1 MADKILSLFQS
12 PFDIYGQVFLIT
24 SSIGIATYPVDGE
37 DTENLIKDAD
47 TAMYMAKEKGKNQY
61 AYTTKEMKDELINNS
76 KLAADLYYAIEQNQ
90 LIVYY
95 QPQIDL
101 NTQTIIG
108 VEALL
113 RWNHPIHGMISP
125 FIFIPLAE
133 KNGLI
138 NSIGA
143 WVLKEA
149 CRQNKEWQDR
159 GFIPLRIAVN
169 LSGVQFMN
177 PHIANQVK
185 DIIEVTGLNPK
196 YLELEITESIAVKEI
211 SYALDT
217 LNSLKELGITIAID
231 DFGTEYSSLNRL
243 KQLPIDRIKI
253 DMQFIQGIE
262 NSEKD
267 KAITMVI
274 INLAKSLN
282 LSVMAEGVETQKQME
297 FLNQKMCDDVQG
309 YYYYKPMPADE
320 FTEVLKDIELQLK
333 VKLV

>member
-37 DTENLIKDAD
+37 DTENLIKNAD

-149 CRQNKEWQDR
+149 CR
-159 GFIPLRIAVN
+159 
-169 LSGVQFMN
+169 
-177 PHIANQVK
+177 
-185 DIIEVTGLNPK
+185 
-196 YLELEITESIAVKEI
+196 
-211 SYALDT
+211 
-217 LNSLKELGITIAID
+217 
-231 DFGTEYSSLNRL
+231 
-243 KQLPIDRIKI
+243 
-253 DMQFIQGIE
+253 
-262 NSEKD
+262 
-267 KAITMVI
+267 
-274 INLAKSLN
+274 
-282 LSVMAEGVETQKQME
+282 
-297 FLNQKMCDDVQG
+297 
-309 YYYYKPMPADE
+309 
-320 FTEVLKDIELQLK
+320 
-333 VKLV
+333 

>member
-1 MADKILSLFQS
+1 
-12 PFDIYGQVFLIT
+12 
-24 SSIGIATYPVDGE
+24 
-37 DTENLIKDAD
+37 
-47 TAMYMAKEKGKNQY
+47 
-61 AYTTKEMKDELINNS
+61 
-76 KLAADLYYAIEQNQ
+76 
-90 LIVYY
+90 
-95 QPQIDL
+95 
-101 NTQTIIG
+101 
-108 VEALL
+108 
-113 RWNHPIHGMISP
+113 
-125 FIFIPLAE
+125 
-133 KNGLI
+133 
-138 NSIGA
+138 
-143 WVLKEA
+143 
-149 CRQNKEWQDR
+149 
-159 GFIPLRIAVN
+159 
-169 LSGVQFMN
+169 MN

-320 FTEVLKDIELQLK
+320 FTEVLKDIVLQLK